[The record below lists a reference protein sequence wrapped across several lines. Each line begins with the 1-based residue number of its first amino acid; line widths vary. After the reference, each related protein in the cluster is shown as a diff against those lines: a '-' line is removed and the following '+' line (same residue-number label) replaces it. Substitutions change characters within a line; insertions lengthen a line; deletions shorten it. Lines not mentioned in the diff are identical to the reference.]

1 VKQERLSAR
10 ELSTGRELM
19 LSPRNVSGAA
29 IGPHAPAADEP
40 LDSIPVTQYLYAIYR
55 NRWRILPFTALCV
68 VATLLVSL
76 RMTPLYQATTV
87 IDVDRNGELDAVGSD
102 RQPSSQFNM
111 EQFMSTQLHLVKSDA
126 VLRPIATRYKL
137 PLEQKDAW
145 FAPAR
150 QDEQTARNEAP
161 AELKNLKVTHPP
173 QTFLIY
179 IQYRSEDPKLAADVA
194 NAIAQ
199 SYIDHVFRIRHESSQ
214 NLSQFMERQ
223 LDELRTKMESSN
235 AALVAFER
243 ELNMIDPEERTS
255 IISARLLQLNTEYT
269 TAQADRVRREAA
281 FRALGNGSLDA
292 ASVSS
297 QAEQVRKL
305 QQRRNEALESF
316 AKVRQH
322 YGPNHPSYAVAK
334 AELDQIEQLVA
345 STNATV
351 QRQIRL
357 EFSEAQ
363 QRENILSAE
372 LQRTKAEFDR
382 LNANSF
388 QYKTLKR
395 DAEADR
401 KLYEE
406 LVAKT
411 KQATINSG
419 FPSSAIRIADRA
431 RPAYAPVSPNIR
443 LNVLLSGLF
452 GFLLA
457 VGVAILADTLD
468 LSVRDPAL
476 VSMAVGSEVLGA
488 LPRVRNPARL
498 IPAMIEESSQP
509 DKALVRSTE
518 SAHRSIIGYHES
530 IKTLSTSLMLADFDQ
545 RVKTIMVTS
554 ASPSEG
560 KSTVATSIA
569 IAHAAKGDRVLL
581 IDADLRRPS
590 IGDKLGITRSSGLS
604 DVCLKNMPW
613 QEAVHP
619 LPTLPGL
626 TVLTA
631 GQSNR
636 RAIDHFGRVFS
647 DLLAEAADEYDF
659 IVVDTPPLLGFSEPL
674 HLATLVDG
682 VLMVA
687 MAGSTNR
694 RALHTCA
701 NQLRRVGASIL
712 GIVINAA
719 TRENQAGGA
728 YHHYYAR
735 DYAKYTAAPDQ
746 ERTPG
751 RSAATS
757 SPASSKASLDSLAAG
772 LSDRYSHAQ
781 EEPQATGTDSYR
793 GSR

>member
-1 VKQERLSAR
+1 
-10 ELSTGRELM
+10 M
-19 LSPRNVSGAA
+19 LSPRELPRTGNPLPSRAA
-29 IGPHAPAADEP
+29 GET

-55 NRWRILPFTALCV
+55 NRWKILPFTVLCV
-68 VATLLVSL
+68 AVALLISL

-102 RQPSSQFNM
+102 SQRSSPLNM
-111 EQFMSTQLHLVKSDA
+111 EQFISTQLGLIRSDA
-126 VLRPIATRYKL
+126 VLRPVAQKYHL
-137 PLEQKDAW
+137 PLEQKEAW
-145 FAPAR
+145 FAPPHPDDKAAR
-150 QDEQTARNEAP
+150 AEAP

-179 IQYRSEDPKLAADVA
+179 IQYRSEDPKLAAEVA

-199 SYIDHVFRIRHESSQ
+199 SYIDHVFRIRHESSR

-223 LDELRTKMESSN
+223 LEELRAKMEASN

-269 TAQADRVRREAA
+269 AAQAERVRREAA
-281 FRALGNGSLDA
+281 FRALGNGTLDA
-292 ASVSS
+292 ASISS
-297 QAEQVRKL
+297 QGEQLRKL

-316 AKVRQH
+316 AKVKQH

-334 AELDQIEQLVA
+334 AELDQIEALLEA
-345 STNATV
+345 TNATV

-363 QRENILSAE
+363 QRETMLAAE
-372 LQRTKAEFDR
+372 LQRSKAEFDR

-395 DAEADR
+395 DADADR

-406 LVAKT
+406 LVTKT

-431 RPAYAPVSPNIR
+431 RPAYAPVSPNVK
-443 LNVLLSGLF
+443 LNVLLAGLF
-452 GFLLA
+452 GLLFA
-457 VGVAILADTLD
+457 IGVAILVDTLD
-468 LSVRDPAL
+468 LTVRDPML
-476 VSMAVGSEVLGA
+476 VSIAVGSEVLGA
-488 LPRVRNPARL
+488 LPRVRNPAKL
-498 IPAMIEESSQP
+498 IQAMIEESSQT
-509 DKALVRSTE
+509 DKALIRSTD
-518 SAHRSIIGYHES
+518 SAHRSIVGYHES

-545 RVKTIMVTS
+545 RVKTIMITS

-590 IGDKLGITRSSGLS
+590 IGDKLGITRSAGLS
-604 DVCLKNMPW
+604 DVCLKSLPW
-613 QEAVHP
+613 QDAVHP
-619 LPTLPGL
+619 LATMPGL
-626 TVLTA
+626 SVMTA

-647 DLLAEAADEYDF
+647 DLLAEAAESYDF
-659 IVVDTPPLLGFSEPL
+659 VVVDTPPLLGFSEPL
-674 HLATLVDG
+674 QLATLVDG
-682 VLMVA
+682 VLLVA

-701 NQLRRVGASIL
+701 NQLRRVGANIL

-735 DYAKYTAAPDQ
+735 DYAKYSSEPRRPEPTTTAPDP
-746 ERTPG
+746 TG
-751 RSAATS
+751 
-757 SPASSKASLDSLAAG
+757 KASLEA
-772 LSDRYSHAQ
+772 LSTELNERFAHDGDEQ
-781 EEPQATGTDSYR
+781 LATGTDHYR
-793 GSR
+793 GRR